1 MRSWAWG
8 GGGASRSKQ
17 CAGEDLT
24 AKSAGRACAERTINM
39 YPMSVTL
46 DVSKL
51 SGWLNTY
58 TRLNIMYVVVTLDVS
73 KFSGWLYAYAYC
85 QVERDA
91 WAER

>member
-1 MRSWAWG
+1 
-8 GGGASRSKQ
+8 
-17 CAGEDLT
+17 
-24 AKSAGRACAERTINM
+24 
-39 YPMSVTL
+39 MSVTL

>member
-1 MRSWAWG
+1 MRASRRE
-8 GGGASRSKQ
+8 GGAGWSVAQ
-17 CAGEDLT
+17 P
-24 AKSAGRACAERTINM
+24 AGRPPTVEAEGRARAERTRNM
-39 YPMSVTL
+39 DRMSVTL